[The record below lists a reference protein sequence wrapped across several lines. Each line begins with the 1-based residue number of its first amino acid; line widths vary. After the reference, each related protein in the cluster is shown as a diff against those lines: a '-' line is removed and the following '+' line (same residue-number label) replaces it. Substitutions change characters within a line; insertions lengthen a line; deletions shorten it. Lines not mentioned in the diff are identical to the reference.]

1 MRRNRVK
8 TSRITLGTLAALLVC
23 AAAGSQTAT
32 AVHSAAKLVV
42 VGGTTFDFGKIY
54 RGSVMDRTLTLK
66 NAGADTLVMGSIGV
80 SCGCT
85 GAMVTAERIPPGGTG
100 TVRITFNSKNF
111 AGPVHKTV
119 TLNSNGDSLGYTT
132 IEFTASVIDE
142 IGMNPQSI
150 IVQGAAV
157 NKLTTV
163 TITVTNNGMTPLAL
177 TGFRTQ
183 LKGLVLK
190 FPSEAIPPGGTGEIH
205 VELTPEA
212 PSAMLTDGV
221 FVTTNNM
228 RQPEVYIQVYGSVA
242 QSKSP

>member
-1 MRRNRVK
+1 M
-8 TSRITLGTLAALLVC
+8 THSRITIGTCAALLVC
-23 AAAGSQTAT
+23 AAAGSQTT
-32 AVHSAAKLVV
+32 PAVRSTAKLVV
-42 VGGTTFDFGKIY
+42 VEGKTFDFGKVY

-66 NAGADTLVMGSIGV
+66 NAGTDTLVMGSIGV

-85 GAMVTAERIPPGGTG
+85 GAMVSAERIPPGGTG
-100 TVRITFNSKNF
+100 AVRITFNSKNF

-150 IVQGAAV
+150 ILQGASVRSLSTA
-157 NKLTTV
+157 
-163 TITVTNNGMTPLAL
+163 TITVTNNGMAPLAL
-177 TGFRTQ
+177 TAFRTQ

-190 FPSEAIPPGGTGEIH
+190 LPPAAIPPGGTGDIR
-205 VELTPEA
+205 VEFTPEA
-212 PSAMLTDGV
+212 PSPMLSDGV